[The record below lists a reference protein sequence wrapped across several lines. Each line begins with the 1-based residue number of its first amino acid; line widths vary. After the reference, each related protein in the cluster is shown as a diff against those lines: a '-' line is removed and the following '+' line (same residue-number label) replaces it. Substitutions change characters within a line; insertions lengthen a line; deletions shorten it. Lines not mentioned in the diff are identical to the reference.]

1 MLSYCRFPLV
11 SALTSMLLALL
22 LLCPCTARADK
33 KRGPDKSVIADLE
46 QLDKL
51 LENRNDEMAIRL
63 KRIDALRTKANG
75 QSTSENFRALG
86 DAYEDINFRM
96 AFGEHL
102 MNQGRYDEAATILRD
117 VLQTES
123 GDTHIRSRSA
133 SLLARASKLKG
144 NTQAYIHYLTL
155 AIGADIRRGSVDLPS
170 LHNLAMALHG
180 IGDEDRAYRYMHIA
194 AEDANRSA
202 VKARKMQASTAA
214 PAPLIQGDHV
224 ATLEQSRHGLI
235 ITLIALAVTLV
246 IIVMM
251 LLRARRETH
260 KLRTARHDLSLA
272 NQKKEIHMS
281 QFLSLCLQYMDRM
294 RQFSLSA
301 CSKLAA
307 GKTDEVT
314 RMLQG
319 DSLMNEQTEAFF
331 SVFDDAFL
339 NIYPTFVRDVNALL
353 QPDKRI
359 ELREGERLN
368 TDLRILAFMRM
379 GLEDSG
385 RIAQI

>member
-1 MLSYCRFPLV
+1 
-11 SALTSMLLALL
+11 MLLALL

-51 LENRNDEMAIRL
+51 LENHNDEMAIRL

-75 QSTSENFRALG
+75 QPTSENFRALG
-86 DAYEDINFRM
+86 DAYEDINSDSAMVFFERAMDVSSDSLNLNLSRMRLAAVLPLGCFFEDATNMYADVDTTLFSHQQMVDYYRYGRDIYYNMADFFQDSPRKPELLQEKVAYYQSLYLNALRNGPDDNNFRM

-123 GDTHIRSRSA
+123 GDTHIRSHSA

-155 AIGADIRRGSVDLPS
+155 AIGANIRRGSVDLPS

-202 VKARKMQASTAA
+202 VKARKM
-214 PAPLIQGDHV
+214 
-224 ATLEQSRHGLI
+224 
-235 ITLIALAVTLV
+235 
-246 IIVMM
+246 
-251 LLRARRETH
+251 
-260 KLRTARHDLSLA
+260 
-272 NQKKEIHMS
+272 
-281 QFLSLCLQYMDRM
+281 
-294 RQFSLSA
+294 
-301 CSKLAA
+301 
-307 GKTDEVT
+307 
-314 RMLQG
+314 
-319 DSLMNEQTEAFF
+319 
-331 SVFDDAFL
+331 
-339 NIYPTFVRDVNALL
+339 
-353 QPDKRI
+353 
-359 ELREGERLN
+359 
-368 TDLRILAFMRM
+368 
-379 GLEDSG
+379 
-385 RIAQI
+385 